1 MGMAYKNSLYIDTA
15 LQATCIGLKTPD
27 QTYHNIFEQSRGHAE
42 RVLPMVQEI
51 MDQAGMRFDDLDV
64 ILTTRGPGSFTGLRV
79 SLSVVQT
86 LKSTLDVPVFS
97 LDTFDSIA
105 LSVDAAQPLC
115 VILESKRKDFYIKSY
130 GETTGYQT
138 PQTAMAS
145 DMAKVL
151 NGAPITGDGCERFIQ
166 ETGYNGAVID
176 CRYSNPD
183 KVLEVFHNDPD
194 SSLFSQSLDPLY
206 LRGADVSKPKT
217 PLRRLIQT

>member
-51 MDQAGMRFDDLDV
+51 MDQADLGFDDLDA

-86 LKSTLDVPVFS
+86 LKSTLNAPVFS

-105 LSVDAAQPLC
+105 LSVDADQPLC
-115 VILESKRKDFYIKSY
+115 VMLESKRKDFYIKSY
-130 GETTGYQT
+130 GGNTPYQT
-138 PQTAMAS
+138 PQTAMAT
-145 DMAKVL
+145 DILNDL
-151 NGAPITGDGCERFIQ
+151 NGVPITGDGCERCIK
-166 ETGYNGAVID
+166 ETGYNGTVID
-176 CRYSNPD
+176 CRYGNPD
-183 KVLEVFHNDPD
+183 MVLKAFYNDPS
-194 SSLFSQSLDPLY
+194 SSLFSQSVKPLY
-206 LRGADVSKPKT
+206 LRGADVSKPKA
-217 PLRRLIQT
+217 PLRKLAT